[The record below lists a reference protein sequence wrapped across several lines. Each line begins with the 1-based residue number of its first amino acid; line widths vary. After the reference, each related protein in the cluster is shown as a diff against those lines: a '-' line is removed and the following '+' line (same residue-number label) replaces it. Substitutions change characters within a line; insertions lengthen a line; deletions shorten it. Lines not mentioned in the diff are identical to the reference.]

1 MQTKISVTLNL
12 QLAVLNNASVL
23 YSNFV
28 HLIFLIILKLVL
40 LKARNLFGYFLRFV
54 RIKTLKITLLFKIQN
69 SFSNLNKN

>member
-1 MQTKISVTLNL
+1 METIFSATLNL
-12 QLAVLNNASVL
+12 QYAVLNNVSVL

-54 RIKTLKITLLFKIQN
+54 RIKTLKITILFK
-69 SFSNLNKN
+69 KNN

>member
-1 MQTKISVTLNL
+1 MQTKISATLNL
-12 QLAVLNNASVL
+12 QYAVLNNVSVH

-54 RIKTLKITLLFKIQN
+54 RIKTLKITILFK
-69 SFSNLNKN
+69 KK